1 MSLVYK
7 CCKGPAPE
15 CLQELTPWYVPAGP
29 LRPDHILQFAKSDLT
44 TVGNSASM
52 LCVARYY
59 MFSARFFFF
68 FSSDGCF
75 VSLTQNTVQFAKS
88 SLQLVDDLLR
98 LYTIELET
106 LIGVAVETVFNAQ
119 MMQFQAALKAEK
131 FQADVSWICCIFWC
145 FFVCCCLLF
154 FGVGLFCFSLVL
166 LKALLLLFCIA
177 LI

>member
-1 MSLVYK
+1 
-7 CCKGPAPE
+7 
-15 CLQELTPWYVPAGP
+15 
-29 LRPDHILQFAKSDLT
+29 
-44 TVGNSASM
+44 
-52 LCVARYY
+52 

-131 FQADVSWICCIFWC
+131 FQADVS
-145 FFVCCCLLF
+145 
-154 FGVGLFCFSLVL
+154 
-166 LKALLLLFCIA
+166 
-177 LI
+177 